1 MHHKQN
7 YALKNVPAPC
17 HAERP
22 RSTRTIRA
30 TSGTQKHPRAM
41 SCWVKRSIQGHPFSA
56 GRAWMLRCRSAWHV
70 RKRFSWHD
78 MAQGSFFN
86 TMSERIAW

>member
-1 MHHKQN
+1 MYHKQN
-7 YALKNVPAPC
+7 YALENVPAPC

-41 SCWVKRSIQGHPFSA
+41 SCGARAKHPRQPPLQH
-56 GRAWMLRCRSAWHV
+56 GLPWMLRSRSAWHGAGQL
-70 RKRFSWHD
+70 FQYH
-78 MAQGSFFN
+78 
-86 TMSERIAW
+86 EREDRL